1 MLIDVHLHIGRVV
14 PDRREALDATDLV
27 RKMDAWGIDK
37 GCVLCLSEIPE
48 ATYLESDTEDVIR
61 EASHFPDRLIPFCL
75 IDPRFSRNAHDTDF
89 RWLLEEYVARGCR
102 GMGEMLPK
110 MDFDDPR
117 CLNLFRQAGEF
128 GLPIIFD
135 MNDSP
140 INYGLRD
147 DYGLPKLERAL
158 QECPDTI
165 LVGHGPTFWAEISA
179 DVPGDNRAGY
189 PDGPVKEGGAVPRL
203 MAKYGNLWADL
214 SAGSGY
220 NGISR
225 DPAFGDAFLA
235 QFQDKLMFATDVC
248 TRSATAENV
257 PIVGYFQSLRDDGRI
272 SGAAAEKIA
281 WKNATRLLNL

>member
-75 IDPRFSRNAHDTDF
+75 IDPRFARNAHDTDF